1 MEPGK
6 KNGSTKKEVKQFLQN
21 KGERNLVGSSGG
33 LGFIGGANIVSAGRQ
48 ILKSGLGRGAIN
60 IVKSIFKKK
69 RTTSIT
75 NPIPGSTK
83 AYNKLQYPMGKKA
96 FSSKPVEF
104 MGPNPANKIGAGKN
118 SYPR

>member
-1 MEPGK
+1 MINTTK
-6 KNGSTKKEVKQFLQN
+6 KGSTKKEVKQFLQN

-48 ILKSGLGRGAIN
+48 ILKSGLGSGAIN

-69 RTTSIT
+69 APKTVF
-75 NPIPGSTK
+75 K
-83 AYNKLQYPMGKKA
+83 
-96 FSSKPVEF
+96 SKPVEF
-104 MGPNPANKIGAGKN
+104 MGPNPASKIGAGKN

>member
-1 MEPGK
+1 MINNK
-6 KNGSTKKEVKQFLQN
+6 KIGSTKEEVKQHLQN

-69 RTTSIT
+69 APKTVF
-75 NPIPGSTK
+75 K
-83 AYNKLQYPMGKKA
+83 
-96 FSSKPVEF
+96 SKPVEF
-104 MGPNPANKIGAGKN
+104 MGPNPANKIGAGGN